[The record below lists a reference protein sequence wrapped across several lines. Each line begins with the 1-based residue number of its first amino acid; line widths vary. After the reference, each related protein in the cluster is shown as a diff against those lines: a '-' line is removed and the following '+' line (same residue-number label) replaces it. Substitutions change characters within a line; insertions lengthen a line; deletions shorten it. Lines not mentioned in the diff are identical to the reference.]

1 VGGLPTKRTVNG
13 FAVNP
18 SDPKVMYA
26 ATRDGLYQS
35 ANGGESWKALG
46 KGLKNMAAVAVNP
59 KRPAEV
65 FAATED
71 GVIHRS
77 EDAGKTWAPQR

>member
-1 VGGLPTKRTVNG
+1 MGGLPTKRTVNG

-18 SDPKVMYA
+18 SDPKVMYV
-26 ATRDGLYQS
+26 ATRDGLFQS
-35 ANGGESWKALG
+35 ADGGESWKGVG
-46 KGLKNMAAVAVNP
+46 KGLRNMAAVTVNP
-59 KRPAEV
+59 KRPTEV

-77 EDAGKTWAPQR
+77 TDAGKTWEPQR